1 MLMKLLTGLHVVYC
15 FSWFQCLHHT
25 ALSLLLHE
33 LPNIFVFQIPELV
46 LSLGSQL
53 LMFGIITFLLRD
65 RIFTITF
72 IKT

>member
-33 LPNIFVFQIPELV
+33 LPNIFVIQIPELV
-46 LSLGSQL
+46 LRLGS
-53 LMFGIITFLLRD
+53 
-65 RIFTITF
+65 
-72 IKT
+72 